1 MSKKQIFEFIDNNE
15 EMFSKIARAIW
26 EHPQMALEETF
37 ASNLHAITLEE
48 AGFRV
53 TKGLKGL
60 PTAVMAEYGE
70 GRPVIGLLG
79 EYDALDGL
87 SQDSCAVRKPLVE
100 GGPGHGCGHNLLGTG
115 AMAAAIAVKKAIE
128 SGEISGT
135 VRYYGCP
142 AEEEL
147 IGKTFMLR
155 DGYFDDLDA
164 ALYWHPSSNNAP
176 WKGSSLACISAVF
189 TFRGLTAHAP
199 QAHLGRSAL
208 DAVEIMDIGANYLR
222 EHLPRT
228 VLMHYS
234 ILGNHIA
241 PNTVPD
247 RCQVWYMMR
256 APKRAELDAAF
267 ARLKEV
273 ARGAAIITGTEV
285 QSVEIIGSGNDV
297 NANSALGD
305 LMSKNMQECGG
316 PRFTEEDYEYGRKI
330 TALFTEDQLVNGARA
345 FRVPMEH
352 LHDVFEIGVNPMPEG
367 FMQPMSV
374 DLDMSW
380 ILPVGGANCATWPIG
395 VFTHTWQATA
405 CTGTA
410 VGYHGMLFAAKTLA
424 GTVYDLM
431 HDSEEMKKVT
441 EEFEASK
448 ADHEYVCPL
457 SHESVPH
464 RVK

>member
-1 MSKKQIFEFIDNNE
+1 MAKERLFRFIDENE
-15 EMFSKIARAIW
+15 ELFSSVARAIW
-26 EHPQMALEETF
+26 ERPELPLEETF
-37 ASNLHAITLEE
+37 ASGLHAATLREH
-48 AGFRV
+48 GFRV
-53 TKGLKGL
+53 THGLKGL
-60 PTAVMAEYGE
+60 PTAILAEYGE

-87 SQDSCAVRKPLVE
+87 SQDSTAERRPLVS

-115 AMAAAIAVKKAIE
+115 AMAAAIAVKEAIAA
-128 SGEISGT
+128 GELRGT

-176 WKGSSLACISAVF
+176 WKGSSLACVSAVF
-189 TFRGLTAHAP
+189 TFKGLTAHAP

-208 DAVEIMDIGANYLR
+208 DAVEIMDVGANYLR
-222 EHLPRT
+222 EHLPRS

-234 ILGNHIA
+234 VLGNHIA

-256 APKRAELDAAF
+256 APRRAELDAAF
-267 ARLKEV
+267 ERLKEV
-273 ARGAAIITGTEV
+273 ARGASIMTGTEV
-285 QSVEIIGSGNDV
+285 ESVEVIGSGNDL
-297 NANSALGD
+297 NANSAIGD
-305 LMSKNMQECGG
+305 IIAANMRECGG
-316 PRFTEEDYEYGRKI
+316 PRFTEEDYAYGRQVS
-330 TALFTEDQLVNGARA
+330 ALFTEEQLIQGARA
-345 FRVPMEH
+345 FSVPEAH
-352 LHDVFEIGVNPMPEG
+352 VHDIFELEINPMPEG

-380 ILPVGGANCATWPIG
+380 LLPVGGANCATWPIG
-395 VFTHTWQATA
+395 VFTHTWQATS
-405 CTGTA
+405 CTGTS
-410 VGYHGMLFAAKTLA
+410 VGYHGMLFAAKALA
-424 GTVYDLM
+424 GTAWDLM
-431 HDSEEMKKVT
+431 SSPEAMEKVRS
-441 EEFEASK
+441 EFEASR
-448 ADHEYVCPL
+448 AAHPYASPL
-457 SHESVPH
+457 APDSVPH